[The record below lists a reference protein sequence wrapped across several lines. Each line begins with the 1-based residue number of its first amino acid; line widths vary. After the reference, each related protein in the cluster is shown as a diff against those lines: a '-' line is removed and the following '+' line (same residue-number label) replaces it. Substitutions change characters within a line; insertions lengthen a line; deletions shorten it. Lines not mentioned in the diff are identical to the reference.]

1 MAKIPILTSTNVKE
15 LSRVNLVLW
24 VNSLNLLDQPIENI
38 KQLDDAIFFV
48 RLLDFLFP
56 GKFKDLNS
64 YRLVVI
70 CQILPNWIILIFLG
84 SVNTKMLKTQCS
96 YTHQKIENFQVL
108 TRGLKK
114 LNMTKNLDYSNIVN
128 NQNFRDL

>member
-38 KQLDDAIFFV
+38 TQLDDATFFV

-56 GKFKDLNS
+56 GDVKDLNS
-64 YRLVVI
+64 SAGG
-70 CQILPNWIILIFLG
+70 LPLFSFNLPDFDNSEFFLRE
-84 SVNTKMLKTQCS
+84 MFFF
-96 YTHQKIENFQVL
+96 ENF
-108 TRGLKK
+108 
-114 LNMTKNLDYSNIVN
+114 DYS
-128 NQNFRDL
+128 RWC